1 MSAAPGVSAAP
12 DPQVWARPLTT
23 QERVMEELRR
33 RILTGELRPGEPVRP
48 DQIALELGVSRVPVR
63 EALKILEGEGQLEYR
78 AHHGYTLAELHLPDL
93 LEIYRIR
100 QLLEDEAARRALP
113 RLTDDDLA
121 RMRAA
126 IDAMERLG
134 PQDPATMAVE
144 NRRFHLA
151 LLEAS
156 AMPHLLHHVRLLWN
170 ASDHYRSVYYTDE
183 EHRRQVHA
191 EHRRIVEAAAA
202 GHADALVAA
211 LDEHRDHAIDGLR
224 RILGEE

>member
-1 MSAAPGVSAAP
+1 MTAARGTTTAP

-63 EALKILEGEGQLEYR
+63 EALKILEGEGQLAYR

-113 RLTDDDLA
+113 RLTADDLA
-121 RMRAA
+121 RMRVA

-134 PQDPATMAVE
+134 RKDPATMAVE

-156 AMPHLLHHVRLLWN
+156 GMSHLLRHVRLLWN

-183 EHRRQVHA
+183 GHRRQVHA
-191 EHRRIVEAAAA
+191 EHRRIVVAATA
-202 GHADALVAA
+202 GDADALVAA

-224 RILGEE
+224 RVLGKE